1 MVDTTPDFWNEV
13 ISSALAHGN
22 VDVPKVSVDGETVP
36 EPMETGLFYRSIGEQ
51 KGQIADYRLS
61 LKNSE
66 SGIHVVEFRDHY
78 SVHVDRFDPAR
89 HPVKHLVHDS
99 PKTILQLL
107 AAGIIGALFFN
118 FMRKK

>member
-1 MVDTTPDFWNEV
+1 MVHYPSDFWNEV
-13 ISSALAHGN
+13 ISSALTLGS
-22 VDVPKVSVDGETVP
+22 VDVPKVSVSGEHVP

-66 SGIHVVEFRDHY
+66 SGIHVVEFLDHY

-89 HPVKHLVHDS
+89 YPIRHLVHDS
-99 PKTILQLL
+99 PKTIIQLL
-107 AAGIIGALFFN
+107 GAGIIGALFFN
-118 FMRKK
+118 FLRRK